1 MMYSCSHCSK
11 TFSRQYNLNRHITR
25 LHPAMDVNNNIF
37 AEEDDASV
45 KLSSDDIGGEGD
57 DVESLA
63 NSANEYEIDDDSA
76 TEEED
81 DDDDDNSPWS
91 QLVKPALEKYADEL
105 NESMASY
112 EAKGMSPEEVIRF
125 AIDDLYYILKTDVK
139 IRYGNM
145 LNLTHELLKDE
156 HHRKIMQDVNHFVK
170 RGYAYK
176 DAIALALKKN
186 DDLFVEI
193 VQYIDDDEE
202 EEEEVNPS
210 SNIGEN

>member
-1 MMYSCSHCSK
+1 
-11 TFSRQYNLNRHITR
+11 
-25 LHPAMDVNNNIF
+25 MDVNNNIF

-81 DDDDDNSPWS
+81 NDDDDSPWN

-105 NESMASY
+105 NASMASY
-112 EAKGMSPEEVIRF
+112 EAKGMPPEEMIRF
-125 AIDDLYYILKTDVK
+125 AMDDHYNILKADVK

-145 LNLTHELLKDE
+145 LYLTQELSKDE
-156 HHRKIMQDVNHFVK
+156 HHRKIMQDVKHFVK
-170 RGYAYK
+170 KGYTYEGAL
-176 DAIALALKKN
+176 ALALKKN
-186 DDLFVEI
+186 DDLFAEI
-193 VQYIDDDEE
+193 VQYIGDDEE
-202 EEEEVNPS
+202 EEKEMNA
-210 SNIGEN
+210 

>member
-57 DVESLA
+57 DVESLS
-63 NSANEYEIDDDSA
+63 NSANEYETDDDSA
-76 TEEED
+76 TEEE

-186 DDLFVEI
+186 DNLFVEI